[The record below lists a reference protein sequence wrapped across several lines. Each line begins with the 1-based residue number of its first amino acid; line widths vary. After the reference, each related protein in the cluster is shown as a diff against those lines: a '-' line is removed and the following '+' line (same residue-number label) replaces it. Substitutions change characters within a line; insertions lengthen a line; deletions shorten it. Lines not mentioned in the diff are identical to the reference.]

1 MKLLKITALIVCAVM
16 LLPALF
22 SCGGQPAEKTTE
34 KTTEK
39 ATENAT
45 EKTEQ
50 TSDVTAEETAE
61 KETEAITEKAPD
73 ETEYK
78 IPNEDL
84 TGMNTSDNSL
94 DDDGNGGA
102 IFDRLKSG
110 SYFGNENA
118 AAADLLDRASF
129 AKDIVKYSGFAQR
142 EHYYICQ
149 NDYSDLTPYSQEMK
163 FAEIAV
169 NQGFMIKPAA
179 GKFRPAEP
187 VTYGEVLRGLLYA
200 LGYRDYA
207 DKNGVA
213 KVAAEAGVS
222 DYMDLSKKN
231 SDTLTYAEYAQ
242 LLSNTLKLDLV
253 LCIEKDGAPYIE
265 KRADG
270 YNIKKAYLD
279 DKASEEGSIF
289 RLANKGWDIFNG
301 TYRYGPSMIIN
312 DDGSIDCWLAGTLG
326 YGGEADVGVYRK
338 SYDNG
343 LTWTPDV
350 GAVRPTV
357 ASENWHWNCDPGAIK
372 IGDYYYITYTSILWS
387 GGVDNNLFVARAKDP
402 AGTSTEKWGA
412 DGWGSEPRP
421 IVAFDGL
428 KGQWGAGEGS
438 MVVLGDTLY
447 LYVTWAE
454 DIFETRIY
462 TADATSENWP
472 ETLRYRGIAYRHDGL
487 GEDSADF
494 KYVDAYKCFVSVAAG
509 NRFSDDCYVHVNV
522 SYDGIYYR
530 SEIRLKHKTAS
541 SLIESG
547 IHNMGITGDASG
559 HIDIYGKQ
567 HFIGYAYAP
576 AGSAWGVWG
585 TRLAPIQFIGSD
597 NYDTPEKVISR
608 QPGDTNLKDTE
619 HAPDVSGIILEGP
632 YKSADVPVRFKGMA
646 YNFTV
651 MYIDKNGDIK
661 EAGKDI
667 LEKIEY
673 TYDHEQVEVD
683 GENHTVTLI
692 GDKLTRVYAKYGTL
706 TAMITVIP
714 NSIDREEPVAFYP
727 EKDTIVFY
735 YKDEVKQP
743 EFIAKSAGNDFLV
756 IWGKTTELATGS
768 SQDLKY
774 WKQSVKY
781 SGYDTSIIEIGKDG
795 VIKPLAVGETTVTAT
810 YMGLEAKLKVIVANM
825 G

>member
-1 MKLLKITALIVCAVM
+1 MMIISGCSTHISDTEPETTAA
-16 LLPALF
+16 
-22 SCGGQPAEKTTE
+22 S
-34 KTTEK
+34 
-39 ATENAT
+39 
-45 EKTEQ
+45 
-50 TSDVTAEETAE
+50 ETAE
-61 KETEAITEKAPD
+61 TVSAPETAETTETADDTQYTIPD
-73 ETEYK
+73 EE
-78 IPNEDL
+78 L
-84 TGMNTSDNSL
+84 SGMNTSEDPL
-94 DDDGNGGA
+94 PDDGNGEA
-102 IFDRLKSG
+102 IFERLKAD

-118 AAADLLDRASF
+118 EASALLDRGSF

-142 EHYYICQ
+142 QHYYICQ
-149 NDYSDLTPYSQEMK
+149 NDYTDMTAYSQEMK

-169 NQGFMIKPAA
+169 NQGFML
-179 GKFRPAEP
+179 RPASPEFKPGRP

-231 SDTLTYAEYAQ
+231 SDTVTYAEYAQ

-253 LCIEKDGAPYIE
+253 LCVEKDGELYIE

-270 YNIKKAYLD
+270 YDIKTAYLD
-279 DKASEEGSIF
+279 GAASEDGSLF
-289 RLANKGWDIFNG
+289 RLANEGWDIFYG

-312 DDGSIDCWLAGTLG
+312 DDGTLDCWLAGTLG
-326 YGGEADVGVYRK
+326 FGGEADVGVYRR

-350 GAVRPTV
+350 AAVRPTY
-357 ASENWHWNCDPGAIK
+357 ASEDWHWTCDPGTIK
-372 IGDYYYITYTSILWS
+372 IGDYYYITYTSVLWP
-387 GGVDNNLFVARAKDP
+387 GGVDNNLFVARTKDP
-402 AGTSTEKWGA
+402 AGTCIEKWGEN
-412 DGWGSEPRP
+412 GWGSEPRP

-447 LYVTWAE
+447 LYVTWC
-454 DIFETRIY
+454 DDTFSTRVY

-472 ETLRYRGIAYRHDGL
+472 ETLKFRGIAYRHDSP

-530 SEIRLKHKTAS
+530 SEVRLKHKTES
-541 SLIESG
+541 SLIGSG
-547 IHNMGITGDASG
+547 MHNMGITGDASG
-559 HIDIYGKQ
+559 HIDIFNKQ
-567 HFIGYAYAP
+567 QFIGYAYSP
-576 AGSAWGVWG
+576 EGSAWGVWG
-585 TRLAPIQFIGSD
+585 LRLAPVQFIGSD
-597 NYDTPEKVISR
+597 NYNTPEKVISR
-608 QPGDTNLKDTE
+608 PASDTGLKDTANAAE
-619 HAPDVSGIILEGP
+619 VAGIRLEGP
-632 YKSADVPVRFKGMA
+632 YKASNVPVRFKGMA

-651 MYIDKNGDIK
+651 VYVDKNGDSK
-661 EAGKDI
+661 EADKDI
-667 LEKIEY
+667 LSKIEY
-673 TYDHEQVEVD
+673 TYDPEQVTVD
-683 GENHTVTLI
+683 GENQTVTFI
-692 GDKLTRVYAKYGTL
+692 GDKLTRVYARYGSL
-706 TAMITVIP
+706 TAELTVIP
-714 NSIDREEPVAFYP
+714 NSVKRDAPVSFYP
-727 EKDTIVFY
+727 EKDTITFY

-743 EFIAKSAGNDFLV
+743 GFIAKSAANDYMIL
-756 IWGKTTELATGS
+756 WGKNNELACDS

-781 SGYDTSIIEIGKDG
+781 SDYDTAIIEIDKDG
-795 VIKPLAVGETTVTAT
+795 IIKPLAVGETTVTAT